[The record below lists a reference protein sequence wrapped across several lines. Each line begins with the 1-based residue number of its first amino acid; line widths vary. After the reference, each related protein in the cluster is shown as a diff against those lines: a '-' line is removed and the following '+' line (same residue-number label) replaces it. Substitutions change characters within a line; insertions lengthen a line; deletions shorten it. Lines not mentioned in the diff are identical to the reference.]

1 MKSKSLVSKVPASS
15 KIPASAESHAKIPII
30 AIVGPTATGKSDVAV
45 SLAKKFNGEI
55 ISADSRQVYIGLDL
69 GSGKITKKE
78 MRGVPHYLL
87 DVVSARTVYNAAK
100 FKKTAEKI
108 IEDIHSR
115 GKLPIIVGGTGF
127 WIDTLLNNTQLP
139 GVKPNPVLRKKI
151 SNWPVAHLYKE
162 LWKLDPA
169 RAENIDRNNPVRLI
183 RAIEVAIGLKVL
195 AKMTRVSKNISK
207 RSPGEPKYLPL
218 YIGLDTNSELLR
230 QRIHKRLT
238 KRIELGMAKEVAKVH
253 ANGVSWKRLD
263 ELGLEYRFVSQML
276 RDELKP
282 EKMQELLEIAIW
294 HFAKR
299 QRTWF
304 YRNAAI
310 HWLDVEN
317 KKEALVKASNLVED
331 FKIDQNF

>member
-1 MKSKSLVSKVPASS
+1 MKSKFLTS
-15 KIPASAESHAKIPII
+15 KIPVVAV
-30 AIVGPTATGKSDVAV
+30 VGPTATGKSDLAVA
-45 SLAKKFNGEI
+45 LAKKFNGEI

-78 MRGVPHYLL
+78 MGGVPHYLL
-87 DVVSARTVYNAAK
+87 DVVSASTVYNAAK
-100 FKKTAEKI
+100 FKKAAEKI

-139 GVKPNPVLRKKI
+139 EVKPNRALRKKI

-183 RAIEVAIGLKVL
+183 RAIEVAIGLKAL
-195 AKMTRVSKNISK
+195 SKKKISSKAKSSESKYS
-207 RSPGEPKYLPL
+207 PL
-218 YIGLDTNSELLR
+218 YIGLDADSELLR
-230 QRIHKRLT
+230 QRIHKRLV
-238 KRIELGMAKEVAKVH
+238 KRMELGMAKEVAKVH
-253 ANGVSWKRLD
+253 AGGVSWKRLD
-263 ELGLEYRFVSQML
+263 DLGLEYRFVSQML
-276 RDELKP
+276 RGKMKL

-310 HWLDVEN
+310 HWLDAEN
-317 KKEALVKASNLVED
+317 KKEALAKASNLVED
-331 FKIDQNF
+331 FIASR

>member
-1 MKSKSLVSKVPASS
+1 MKSKFLTS
-15 KIPASAESHAKIPII
+15 KIPIVAV
-30 AIVGPTATGKSDVAV
+30 VGPTATGKSDLAV

-78 MRGVPHYLL
+78 TRGVPHYLL
-87 DVVSARTVYNAAK
+87 DVVSASTVYNAAK
-100 FKKTAEKI
+100 FKKAAEKI
-108 IEDIHSR
+108 IEDIYSR

-127 WIDTLLNNTQLP
+127 WIDTLLNNMQLP
-139 GVKPNPVLRKKI
+139 EVKPNPALRRKI

-183 RAIEVAIGLKVL
+183 RAIEVAIGLKAI
-195 AKMTRVSKNISK
+195 AKKTKVSKNISK
-207 RSPGEPKYLPL
+207 SSSSEPKYLPL
-218 YIGLDTNSELLR
+218 YIGLDTDSELLR
-230 QRIHKRLT
+230 QRIHERLIKRM
-238 KRIELGMAKEVAKVH
+238 EAGMAKEVTKVH
-253 ANGVSWKRLD
+253 AEGVSWKRLD
-263 ELGLEYRFVSQML
+263 DLGLEYRFVSQML
-276 RDELKP
+276 RGKMKL

-310 HWLDVEN
+310 HWLDAEN
-317 KKEALVKASNLVED
+317 KKEALQKASNLVGD
-331 FKIDQNF
+331 FMASR